1 MPNEIIDAE
10 LGTTPPQRPAQ
21 PTKTQAEGRQLRRG
35 PVLSWLH
42 RTFRDLWFY
51 VAAVALIVN
60 LVHTF
65 RPQLS
70 VQIGAT
76 IPNQPASTLFTL
88 TNTGS
93 WTLYNITT
101 TCSIWTGRR
110 WIISEGNV
118 VAPNPNAAMAGNP
131 DIRSLAPL
139 DIATQD
145 CAMAMI
151 TRIPA
156 NESIRININSK
167 FIWFFGNGHA
177 GRHFDVRN
185 IGGVLILVPDVE
197 SRPDLPAPPSS

>member
-1 MPNEIIDAE
+1 MSNEIIDAG
-10 LGTTPPQRPAQ
+10 LDTTPPQKPAQ
-21 PTKTQAEGRQLRRG
+21 PKEPPAEVRSLRLA
-35 PVLSWLH
+35 PVLSCLH
-42 RTFRDLWFY
+42 RTFRDVWFY
-51 VAAVALIVN
+51 VAVVALIVN

-101 TCSIWTGRR
+101 TCSIWTGRQ

-118 VAPNPNAAMAGNP
+118 VAPNRDAAMAGNP
-131 DIRSLAPL
+131 DIRALTPS

-145 CAMAMI
+145 CAVAMK
-151 TRIPA
+151 TPTPT
-156 NESIRININSK
+156 SIRIDINSK
-167 FIWFFGNGHA
+167 FSWFFGSGHA

-185 IGGVLILVPDVE
+185 ISGVLILVPDVE